1 MHIRVEV
8 VTHAS
13 VYLPRRSS
21 APNARLQPPRV
32 KQLPHSTYSELNLTP
47 MLLRDVSSVFVLA
60 NTRELRVAQM
70 ISFGAFQI
78 GVSHVVSSDNL
89 FRRVSET
96 KNCLML
102 LRNPARCE
110 SLSLQPTYCS
120 VPLNTDQVVSHRD
133 WRDFSKP
140 FSLASRLTY

>member
-1 MHIRVEV
+1 MCQFAFLVAAVLLMLGCNHPKVR
-8 VTHAS
+8 
-13 VYLPRRSS
+13 
-21 APNARLQPPRV
+21 
-32 KQLPHSTYSELNLTP
+32 QLPHSTYSELNLTR

-96 KNCLML
+96 KTCLML